1 LRILLS
7 AGEVSG
13 DRIGGLLATAIGAVD
28 PSAELAGCA
37 GRAMAAAKVRPLADP
52 VVFSH
57 SGWESIL
64 ARAPRL
70 LWSAWRYL
78 ARAKAFAPDLVV
90 ALDAPGL
97 HTPLL
102 NGFRRRGVRCAWVA
116 PPQLWAWRDR
126 NPPVLRGLRV
136 HPMHEFEVGSLRGAG
151 ADPVWLG
158 YAGPRPARL
167 EGKRD
172 LLVLLPGSR
181 EAWRLR
187 HARLFLE
194 AARIADTG
202 LEIVFV
208 HPEPPSPTECGL
220 PCLSPDEALPRAAL
234 ALTLPG
240 TATLEIALQEVPAV
254 VAARPGLLDAWLA
267 ARRLSE
273 GPFALPNRILGR
285 AVYPELLG
293 PGVRAKDLAQALR
306 TGRERGSREPEL
318 HGFRERLGPSDA
330 CERIVRSLG
339 VCDRV
344 R

>member
-1 LRILLS
+1 LKILLS

-13 DRIGGLLATAIGAVD
+13 DRIGAALATAIARLD
-28 PSAELAGCA
+28 PAAELAGCA
-37 GRAMAAAKVRPLADP
+37 GRSMVSAKVRPLADP
-52 VVFSH
+52 AVFSH
-57 SGWESIL
+57 SGWESVL

-78 ARAKAFAPDLVV
+78 ARAAAFAPDLVV
-90 ALDAPGL
+90 AVDAPGL

-136 HPMHEFEVGSLRGAG
+136 HPMHEFEVGSLHRAG

-158 YAGPRPARL
+158 YAGPRAARA
-167 EGKRD
+167 EGFRD

-181 EAWRLR
+181 EAWRRR
-187 HARLFLE
+187 HAGLFLE

-202 LEIVFV
+202 LEAVFV
-208 HPEPPSPTECGL
+208 HPEPSSARERGL
-220 PCLSPDEALPRAAL
+220 PCLSPEVALPRAAL

-254 VAARPGLLDAWLA
+254 VAARPGRLDAWLA
-267 ARRLSE
+267 SRRLSD

-285 AVYPELLG
+285 QVYPELLG
-293 PGVRAKDLAQALR
+293 PDVVVMDVARALR
-306 TGRERGSREPEL
+306 SAHERGARDTEL
-318 HGFRERLGPSDA
+318 AGFRERLGSEDA
-330 CERIVRSLG
+330 CERIARSLG